1 MNVTDRIRARGETCG
16 RSGHSTASPTNE
28 WNLDNYTLLNHT
40 SRQRGAVLV
49 MALVILLVM
58 TILGVTIMNTASL
71 EARMAGNTQ
80 ETNRAFHAAESGLEH
95 AYQDG
100 AGYTSLLYP
109 GATNGPTGE
118 TFTYGS
124 AKAMVVSTYASKGEK
139 PRRSQNRA
147 NIYSAA
153 DFGTANF
160 ELVSNGTTTL
170 MAQAAVKQGISQ
182 ITPK

>member
-1 MNVTDRIRARGETCG
+1 MNFADRMYARGEAQRDPEHWTSCATG
-16 RSGHSTASPTNE
+16 GQGLNICTPLTKTSG
-28 WNLDNYTLLNHT
+28 
-40 SRQRGAVLV
+40 QRGAVLV
-49 MALVILLVM
+49 MALVILLIM
-58 TILGVTIMNTASL
+58 TILGVTVMNTASL

-95 AYQDG
+95 SYQDG

-118 TFTYGS
+118 SITYGS
-124 AKAMVVSTYASKGEK
+124 ARAVIVSTYASRGEK
-139 PRRSQNRA
+139 PRRSMDRT
-147 NIYSAA
+147 NIYSSS

-160 ELVSNGTTTL
+160 ELASTGTTSL
-170 MAQAAVKQGISQ
+170 LAQSVVKQGISQ